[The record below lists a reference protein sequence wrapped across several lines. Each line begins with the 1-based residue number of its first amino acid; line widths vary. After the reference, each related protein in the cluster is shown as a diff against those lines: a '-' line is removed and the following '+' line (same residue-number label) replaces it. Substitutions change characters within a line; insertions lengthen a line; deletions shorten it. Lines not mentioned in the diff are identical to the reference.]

1 MKDNNIEEILRDS
14 LFFTGAGFSKAAG
27 CKLSSE
33 MLKDLEERS
42 NNKNGIFLESER
54 KAIKFILSCLDYQ
67 ARYRTPESNGQF
79 AYIPNIEEFA
89 QLLRRI
95 KNREN
100 LLPYPVTGNWSDKII
115 SIENENKIEISNP
128 EYDIWTSIENK
139 IKKVCYDEWLRIE
152 NNKLSY
158 LNNLKKLLQSINENI
173 KIDIFTLNNDLVLE
187 TYFKDE
193 NSVYIGFVS
202 NKWVGFER
210 ENIDDSTFNASRIN
224 LYKLHGSI
232 DWIRLIDGT
241 IAKKSILTSDPLNN
255 DNGEIEIDPFLIFGH
270 GTKIY
275 TIDPFF
281 SLLEY
286 FKQALRKKKYFF
298 VIGYSFFDPH
308 INNLFFNELLNSPR
322 DKYLFIF
329 NPGLADLKEDD
340 FQDKTINGLTFK
352 NVLKDDN
359 KTNLVDYFVNIQRN
373 PIYTEMPDFNIKK
386 ISPESFEYIKENAQ
400 KFLSKIDTYMKFVA
414 ELIRNKQKENEIF

>member
-1 MKDNNIEEILRDS
+1 MKDNNTEEVLRDS
-14 LFFTGAGFSKAAG
+14 LFFTGAGFSKPAG

-33 MLKDLEERS
+33 MLKDLEEKS
-42 NNKNGIFLESER
+42 NKENDIFSKSER

-67 ARYRTPESNGQF
+67 ARYRTLESNGQF
-79 AYIPNIEEFA
+79 AYTPNIEEFA

-95 KNREN
+95 KDREN

-115 SIENENKIEISNP
+115 SIENEYRTENP
-128 EYDIWTSIENK
+128 DSQYDIWTSIENK
-139 IKKVCYDEWLRIE
+139 IKKDCYNEWLKI
-152 NNKLSY
+152 NDDNLIY
-158 LNNLKKLLQSINENI
+158 LKNLKDLLQNI
-173 KIDIFTLNNDLVLE
+173 YNDFKVDIFTLNNDLVLE
-187 TYFKDE
+187 TYFKEE
-193 NSVYIGFVS
+193 NSVFTGFVS
-202 NKWVGFER
+202 NKWVGFES
-210 ENIDDSTFNASRIN
+210 ENIDGNTFNSSRIN

-232 DWIRLIDGT
+232 DWVRLVDG
-241 IAKKSILTSDPLNN
+241 SISEKDITSNQSNN

-286 FKQALRKKKYFF
+286 FKQALKSKKYFF

-308 INNLFFNELLNSPR
+308 INNLFFDELLNSSS

-329 NPGLADLKEDD
+329 NPSLANLKEDD
-340 FQDKTINGLTFK
+340 FQDKTFNGLTIK
-352 NVLKDDN
+352 NVLKDEN
-359 KTNLVDYFVNIQRN
+359 KTKLVEHFENIQRN

-386 ISPESFEYIKENAQ
+386 ISPESFEYIKENTQ
-400 KFLSKIDTYMKFVA
+400 EFLSKIDTYLKFSA
-414 ELIRNKQKENEIF
+414 ELIKDKQNKMF

>member
-1 MKDNNIEEILRDS
+1 MNDISEILKDS
-14 LFFTGAGFSKAAG
+14 LIFTGAGFSKAAG

-33 MLKDLEERS
+33 MLKDLEEKS
-42 NNKNGIFLESER
+42 NNENDIFFKSER
-54 KAIKFILSCLDYQ
+54 RAIKFILSCLDYH
-67 ARYRTPESNGQF
+67 ARYRTLESNGQF
-79 AYIPNIEEFA
+79 TYTPNIEEFA

-115 SIENENKIEISNP
+115 SIENEYRTENP
-128 EYDIWTSIENK
+128 DSQYDLWTSIENK
-139 IKKVCYDEWLRIE
+139 IKKECYNEWLKI
-152 NNKLSY
+152 NDDNLIY
-158 LNNLKKLLQSINENI
+158 LKNLKDLLQNI
-173 KIDIFTLNNDLVLE
+173 CNDFKVDIFTLNNDLVLE
-187 TYFKDE
+187 TYFKVE
-193 NSVYIGFVS
+193 NSVYTGFVS

-210 ENIDDSTFNASRIN
+210 ENIDDDTFSSSRIN

-232 DWIRLIDGT
+232 DWVRLVDGT
-241 IAKKSILTSDPLNN
+241 IVKKDTTNNQLNN

-286 FKQALRKKKYFF
+286 FKQALKMKKFFF

-308 INNLFFNELLNSPR
+308 INNFFFNELNSST

-329 NPGLADLKEDD
+329 NPNLANLKEDE
-340 FQDKTINGLTFK
+340 FQDKIINNLTLK
-352 NVLKDDN
+352 NVLKDEN
-359 KTNLVDYFVNIQRN
+359 KIEVVKYFKNIQQN
-373 PIYTEMPDFNIKK
+373 PIYTDLPDFNINQ
-386 ISPESFEYIKENAQ
+386 ISTNYLEFIKVTTEEFIQNLSNYLRFLKEYAETKMKNKNIFKE
-400 KFLSKIDTYMKFVA
+400 
-414 ELIRNKQKENEIF
+414 

>member
-14 LFFTGAGFSKAAG
+14 LFFTGAGFSKPAG

-33 MLKDLEERS
+33 MLKDLEEKS
-42 NNKNGIFLESER
+42 NNENDIFFKSER
-54 KAIKFILSCLDYQ
+54 RAIKFILSCLDYQ
-67 ARYRTPESNGQF
+67 ARYRTLESNGQF

-115 SIENENKIEISNP
+115 SIENEYKIEISNP

-139 IKKVCYDEWLRIE
+139 IKKDCYNKWININDVNLTYLE
-152 NNKLSY
+152 NLQ
-158 LNNLKKLLQSINENI
+158 NLFQNI
-173 KIDIFTLNNDLVLE
+173 YHDFKVDIFTLNNDLVLE
-187 TYFKDE
+187 TYFIEE
-193 NSVYIGFVS
+193 NSVYTGFVS

-210 ENIDDSTFNASRIN
+210 ENIDDDTFNSSRIN

-232 DWIRLIDGT
+232 DWVRLEDGE
-241 IAKKSILTSDPLNN
+241 IIKKNRTGNQLNKYN
-255 DNGEIEIDPFLIFGH
+255 EKIEIDPFLIFGH

-286 FKQALRKKKYFF
+286 FKQALKKKKYFF

-308 INNLFFNELLNSPR
+308 INNFFLNELNSST

-329 NPGLADLKEDD
+329 NPNLANLKEDD
-340 FQDKTINGLTFK
+340 FQDKMINNLTLK
-352 NVLKDDN
+352 NVLKDEN
-359 KTNLVDYFVNIQRN
+359 KIKLVKYFKNIQQN
-373 PIYTEMPDFNIKK
+373 PIYTDLPDFNINQ
-386 ISPESFEYIKENAQ
+386 ISTNYLEFIKVTTEEFIQNLSNYLRFPKEY
-400 KFLSKIDTYMKFVA
+400 A
-414 ELIRNKQKENEIF
+414 EPKRKNINIF

>member
-1 MKDNNIEEILRDS
+1 MKDNNTEEVLRDS
-14 LFFTGAGFSKAAG
+14 LFFTGAGFSKPAG

-33 MLKDLEERS
+33 MLKDLEEKS
-42 NNKNGIFLESER
+42 NKENDIFSKSER

-67 ARYRTPESNGQF
+67 ARYRTLESNGQF
-79 AYIPNIEEFA
+79 AYTPNIEEFA

-95 KNREN
+95 KDREN

-115 SIENENKIEISNP
+115 SIENEYRTENP
-128 EYDIWTSIENK
+128 DSQYDIWTSIENK
-139 IKKVCYDEWLRIE
+139 IKKDCYNEWLKI
-152 NNKLSY
+152 NDDNLIY
-158 LNNLKKLLQSINENI
+158 LKNLKDLLQNI
-173 KIDIFTLNNDLVLE
+173 YNDFKVDIFTLNNDLVLE
-187 TYFKDE
+187 TYFKEE
-193 NSVYIGFVS
+193 NSVFTGFVS
-202 NKWVGFER
+202 NKWVGFES
-210 ENIDDSTFNASRIN
+210 ENIDGNTFNSSRIN

-232 DWIRLIDGT
+232 DWVRLADG
-241 IAKKSILTSDPLNN
+241 SISEKDITSNQSNN

-286 FKQALRKKKYFF
+286 FKQALKSKKYFF

-308 INNLFFNELLNSPR
+308 INNLFFDELLNSSS

-329 NPGLADLKEDD
+329 NPSLANLKEDD
-340 FQDKTINGLTFK
+340 FQDKTFNGLTIK
-352 NVLKDDN
+352 NVLKDEN
-359 KTNLVDYFVNIQRN
+359 KTKLVEHFENIQRN

-386 ISPESFEYIKENAQ
+386 ISPESFEYIKENTQ
-400 KFLSKIDTYMKFVA
+400 EFLSKIDTYLKFSA
-414 ELIRNKQKENEIF
+414 ELIKDKQNKMF